1 MGFLLSDIKR
11 AECEQQIKD
20 YPLDHQYDWLED
32 YLDGFMPEEQDIL
45 RGRIELLKLDDEARK
60 KNKEEAERLA
70 QEQQE

>member
-1 MGFLLSDIKR
+1 MAYTLSDTRR
-11 AECEQQIKD
+11 AEMEKYVNEHKI
-20 YPLDHQYDWLED
+20 DHQYDWLED